1 MFDGRINSSISSSD
15 WRSNRHRVWISRE
28 TPVPL
33 PQLQHIQSK
42 PRILGSMF
50 LQRVI
55 WPLIGLLYKAV
66 TV

>member
-1 MFDGRINSSISSSD
+1 M
-15 WRSNRHRVWISRE
+15 
-28 TPVPL
+28 PL

-55 WPLIGLLYKAV
+55 WPLIGLLATPIFGLLYKAV